1 MIHIGIKRKY
11 RKYTSRI
18 FTWSII
24 AILIIVYAIE
34 LFFDVNNDI
43 NKLLDF
49 GCMNNIA
56 VVTKLQFWRL
66 FTAQFIHAGF
76 FHIICNI
83 VMIYFFGMFLEQFLG
98 HIRYLTIYLLSGV
111 GGNLLSFALGQDNV
125 ISCGASTAVFGLMG
139 SVLALYFLNNDNIMA
154 VIIGRQAFLLLI
166 CNIVVDFFMP
176 SVDIIGH
183 IGGTIT
189 GFLLTIILG
198 SIFFKDAPSKIRVL
212 FCVIFI
218 IYLVYCLRQG
228 MVINL

>member
-1 MIHIGIKRKY
+1 MIHIGIKQKY
-11 RKYTSRI
+11 KKYTSRI

-24 AILIIVYAIE
+24 AILIIVYSIE

-139 SVLALYFLNNDNIMA
+139 SVLALYFLNNDNIIA
-154 VIIGRQAFLLLI
+154 IIIGRQAFLLLI

-212 FCVIFI
+212 FCAIFI

-228 MVINL
+228 MVINI